1 MENKY
6 YQMFPDGTIQPL
18 VLTNNTVPTVV
29 ADVISLLVREGELS
43 LAQHILAFYTKE

>member
-6 YQMFPDGTIQPL
+6 YQMFPDGTIQSICPP
-18 VLTNNTVPTVV
+18 NNTVPTVV